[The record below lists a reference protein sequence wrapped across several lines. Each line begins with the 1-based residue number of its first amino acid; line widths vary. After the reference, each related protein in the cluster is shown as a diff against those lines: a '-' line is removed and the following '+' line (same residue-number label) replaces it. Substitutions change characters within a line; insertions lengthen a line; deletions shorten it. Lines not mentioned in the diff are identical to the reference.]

1 MSSNQNPLLSF
12 LGLCRRA
19 GKMALGSDIVVD
31 SIVNGESVLVLIA
44 SDISPNTEKQIT
56 RNAQQYNVKLIK
68 LKENKE
74 EVSHAVG
81 KFSAVISIND
91 MGFAKKIIQLSAQQ

>member
-1 MSSNQNPLLSF
+1 MSSNSNPLLSF

-19 GKMALGSDIVVD
+19 GKMTLGSDIVVD
-31 SIVNGESVLVLIA
+31 SIMSGESVLVLLA
-44 SDISPNTEKQIT
+44 SDISLNTEKQIK
-56 RNAQQYNVKLIK
+56 RNAQLSNVRLIK

-91 MGFAKKIIQLSAQQ
+91 SGFAKKIIQLTAQQ

>member
-1 MSSNQNPLLSF
+1 MSNKNPLLSF

-19 GKMALGSDIVVD
+19 GKMTLGNDIVTD

-56 RNAQQYNVKLIK
+56 RNAQQYRVKLIK

-74 EVSHAVG
+74 DISHAVG

-91 MGFAKKIIQLSAQQ
+91 SGFAKKIIQLTAQQ